1 VDVPFGTAF
10 DRPAAFTIGAVD
22 DSDMFRKLLFA
33 LLVAWCPAAA
43 AGTILVFGDS
53 LSSAYGIGAREGW
66 VTLLEERLRKEKRD
80 YTVANAS
87 ISGETSSGGATRIEE
102 AVRRTQPSIVI
113 LALGSND
120 GLRGLPIAQMKG
132 NLSRMVRTAQAAGS
146 RVLLVGSRMP
156 PNYGR
161 KYTEE
166 FHQAFADVAKAHR
179 VPLVP
184 FLLDGVAGNRDYFLP
199 DNLHPTAEAQPIIL
213 NTVWKGLAPLL
224 DAKPLAR

>member
-1 VDVPFGTAF
+1 MLKKV
-10 DRPAAFTIGAVD
+10 
-22 DSDMFRKLLFA
+22 
-33 LLVAWCPAAA
+33 LLVLLLAWCPSAA

-53 LSSAYGIGAREGW
+53 LAAAYGIGAGEGW
-66 VTLLEERLRKEKRD
+66 VTLLEQRLREKDFD

-87 ISGETSSGGATRIEE
+87 ISGETTSGGAARIEE

-120 GLRGLPIAQMKG
+120 GLRGLPVAQMKE
-132 NLSRMVRTAQAAGS
+132 NLARMVRVAKSGGS
-146 RVLLVGSRMP
+146 RVLLIGNRMP

-166 FHQAFADVAKAHR
+166 FEQAFAEVAKAQR

-184 FLLDGVAGNRDYFLP
+184 FMLQGVAGNRAYFLA
-199 DNLHPTAEAQPIIL
+199 DNLHPTAAAQPIIL
-213 NTVWKGLAPLL
+213 ETVWPGLAPLL
-224 DAKPLAR
+224 DAKGDAKVGARARAR

>member
-1 VDVPFGTAF
+1 
-10 DRPAAFTIGAVD
+10 
-22 DSDMFRKLLFA
+22 MFRKLLLA

-53 LSSAYGIGAREGW
+53 LSAAYGIGAKEGW
-66 VTLLEERLRKEKRD
+66 VTLLEERLREEKRD

-87 ISGETSSGGATRIEE
+87 ISGETSSGGATRIDE
-102 AVRRTQPSIVI
+102 AVRRTKPSIVI

-120 GLRGLPIAQMKG
+120 GLRGLPTAQMKE
-132 NLSRMVRTAQAAGS
+132 NLSRMVRTAQSAGS

-161 KYTEE
+161 KYTDE
-166 FHQAFADVAKAHR
+166 FHHAFADVAKANR

-199 DNLHPTAEAQPIIL
+199 DNLHPTAAAQPIIL
-213 NTVWKGLAPLL
+213 ENVWKGLAPLL
-224 DAKPLAR
+224 ETKPRVR